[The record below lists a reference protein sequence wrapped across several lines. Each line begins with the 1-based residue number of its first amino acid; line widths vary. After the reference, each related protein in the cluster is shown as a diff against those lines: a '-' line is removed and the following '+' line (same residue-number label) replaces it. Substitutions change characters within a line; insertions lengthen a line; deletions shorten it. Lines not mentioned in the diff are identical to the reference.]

1 MDQTALVMALHGFGN
16 VIDNTCVACARKF
29 VSVNAAKVKFTLR
42 QQATPSFHSTFKKL
56 FSGLFTK
63 EPYTANQALPKKE
76 RRDLGY
82 YRGPTKGHARMGEKV
97 KEYADE
103 FKEDWNAP
111 AVFLFP
117 NYKIGYSLR
126 DSPGTFA
133 EKKNDKRFPH
143 TACIT
148 AHPKTSFRL
157 PPC

>member
-16 VIDNTCVACARKF
+16 VIDDTGVACGRKF
-29 VSVNAAKVKFTLR
+29 VSINAAEVKFTLR

-63 EPYTANQALPKKE
+63 DPYTANEALPKKE

-103 FKEDWNAP
+103 SRENGMLQFCSR
-111 AVFLFP
+111 VLFP
-117 NYKIGYSLR
+117 SSAPPVFCSRVAKL
-126 DSPGTFA
+126 
-133 EKKNDKRFPH
+133 
-143 TACIT
+143 IT
-148 AHPKTSFRL
+148 
-157 PPC
+157 